1 MRTAFELAG
10 WKNGR
15 TRRWWV
21 AVQSSKFFLCF
32 QVIGLAAL
40 SDCDFDEYIEVVT
53 GELVVLNSLAYKWN
67 K

>member
-40 SDCDFDEYIEVVT
+40 SDCDFDEFIEVVT
-53 GELVVLNSLAYKWN
+53 GELVV
-67 K
+67 